1 MGRKS
6 NVKIINDFKNKLIK
20 KIPIK
25 KMILFGSRAWGKPK
39 RWSDF
44 DLIIVSDKFKNIK
57 SIQRA
62 SEMYDYWDADYP
74 VDFICLTSGEFNKLK
89 KGVTIVSEALKNGI
103 VIG

>member
-6 NVKIINDFKNKLIK
+6 NLDIVNNFKENLMK

-25 KMILFGSRAWGKPK
+25 KIILFGSRAWGKPK

-57 SIQRA
+57 SFRRA
-62 SEMYDYWDADYP
+62 SEMYDSWDADYP
-74 VDFICLTSGEFNKLK
+74 VDFICLTPGEFNKLK
-89 KGVTIVSEALKNGI
+89 KGITIVSEALKKGI
-103 VIG
+103 VLS